1 MYGSAWERVKKISR
15 VVEGPISLISLCKVE
30 TTSKMVNILKINI
43 ALVPTLHNDML
54 IIKKKLD
61 LLSLMIEFCNKHRA
75 DIQRISEEYELTFVL
90 FIPVLDAPD
99 LVRIL
104 RLGELSIHTSHSVG

>member
-1 MYGSAWERVKKISR
+1 
-15 VVEGPISLISLCKVE
+15 
-30 TTSKMVNILKINI
+30 
-43 ALVPTLHNDML
+43 ML
-54 IIKKKLD
+54 LEPLEKKLD
-61 LLSLMIEFCNKHRA
+61 LPSLMIEFCNKHRA
-75 DIQRISEEYELTFVL
+75 DIQRISEEYKLTFVL

>member
-54 IIKKKLD
+54 IIKLRFNYRSKAIAHFD
-61 LLSLMIEFCNKHRA
+61 CCRH
-75 DIQRISEEYELTFVL
+75 QRNS
-90 FIPVLDAPD
+90 A
-99 LVRIL
+99 
-104 RLGELSIHTSHSVG
+104 G

>member
-1 MYGSAWERVKKISR
+1 MLYIVMYGSAWERVKEISR

-54 IIKKKLD
+54 IIKTVMQ
-61 LLSLMIEFCNKHRA
+61 SF
-75 DIQRISEEYELTFVL
+75 S
-90 FIPVLDAPD
+90 
-99 LVRIL
+99 
-104 RLGELSIHTSHSVG
+104 

>member
-1 MYGSAWERVKKISR
+1 MISTKIKYFESASYERGSY
-15 VVEGPISLISLCKVE
+15 
-30 TTSKMVNILKINI
+30 
-43 ALVPTLHNDML
+43 VPSHNDIL
-54 IIKKKLD
+54 AIKKKLD
-61 LLSLMIEFCNKHRA
+61 LPSLMIEFCNKHRA

>member
-1 MYGSAWERVKKISR
+1 MTQQEFEHIYYSIKTDLIRLAGQFCRSASIDLDAEDAVQ
-15 VVEGPISLISLCKVE
+15 EALI
-30 TTSKMVNILKINI
+30 
-43 ALVPTLHNDML
+43 A
-54 IIKKKLD
+54 
-61 LLSLMIEFCNKHRA
+61 FCNKHRA

>member
-54 IIKKKLD
+54 IIKDELQLETCPVD
-61 LLSLMIEFCNKHRA
+61 VEDVTSRHR
-75 DIQRISEEYELTFVL
+75 
-90 FIPVLDAPD
+90 
-99 LVRIL
+99 
-104 RLGELSIHTSHSVG
+104 GVG

>member
-43 ALVPTLHNDML
+43 ALAPTLHNDML
-54 IIKKKLD
+54 IIKDELQLETCPVDVKD
-61 LLSLMIEFCNKHRA
+61 VTSRHR
-75 DIQRISEEYELTFVL
+75 
-90 FIPVLDAPD
+90 
-99 LVRIL
+99 
-104 RLGELSIHTSHSVG
+104 GVG

>member
-43 ALVPTLHNDML
+43 ALVSTLHNDML
-54 IIKKKLD
+54 IIKD
-61 LLSLMIEFCNKHRA
+61 
-75 DIQRISEEYELTFVL
+75 ELQLETC
-90 FIPVLDAPD
+90 PVDVEDVA
-99 LVRIL
+99 
-104 RLGELSIHTSHSVG
+104 G